1 MEEFVTPEV
10 EEVVAGFF
18 RGLTCPQGILPRFT
32 EVVSHTLLE
41 KKFEPEEPDLCCQ
54 ILIM

>member
-41 KKFEPEEPDLCCQ
+41 KKIEPEESDLCCQ

>member
-41 KKFEPEEPDLCCQ
+41 KKNSRSLTSAVKF
-54 ILIM
+54 

>member
-1 MEEFVTPEV
+1 MEEFVTPDV

-41 KKFEPEEPDLCCQ
+41 NILNQRSLTSAVKF
-54 ILIM
+54 

>member
-18 RGLTCPQGILPRFT
+18 RGLTFPQGILPRFT

-41 KKFEPEEPDLCCQ
+41 KFLNQRSLTSAVKF
-54 ILIM
+54 